1 MTGHVSVASNS
12 YGAVMDAIANTG
24 PLAVSVDAGAWHDYE
39 TGIFDGGNHTNPDLG
54 ACVRARASHAWRSI
68 DPALRAALRRTA
80 LSLTLTPSFPCTQ
93 TCMLPDH
100 LVQMVGYGTAT
111 AEEGGGDY
119 FLIRNSWTPL
129 WGEDGYIRLARSS
142 SPSCGTDLTPLDG
155 NGCTGGP
162 PTVEVCGQSGV
173 LYDCVYPTV
182 VQ

>member
-1 MTGHVSVASNS
+1 
-12 YGAVMDAIANTG
+12 
-24 PLAVSVDAGAWHDYE
+24 
-39 TGIFDGGNHTNPDLG
+39 
-54 ACVRARASHAWRSI
+54 
-68 DPALRAALRRTA
+68 
-80 LSLTLTPSFPCTQ
+80 
-93 TCMLPDH
+93 MLPDH

-129 WGEDGYIRLARSS
+129 WGEDGYIRLARSAT
-142 SPSCGTDLTPLDG
+142 PSCGTDVTPLDG

-173 LYDCVYPTV
+173 LYDGVYPTV